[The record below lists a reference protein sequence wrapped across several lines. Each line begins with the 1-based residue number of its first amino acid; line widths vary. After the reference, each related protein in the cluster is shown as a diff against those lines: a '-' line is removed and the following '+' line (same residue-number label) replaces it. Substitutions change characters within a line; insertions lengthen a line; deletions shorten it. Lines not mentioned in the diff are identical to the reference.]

1 MNATLSKLEV
11 VSLTRREYWEYDD
24 EIIADTYVRTE
35 YCTAVEIL
43 YMLPSTDISVL
54 GAFEDEVLHLHLN
67 KPELLPEP
75 LLFAVYE
82 YVNNLIKRNLIHEV
96 VVHGDI
102 SLNDLPIKSERIRLD
117 VNWDREFSYP
127 YVGITGSSGNYLF
140 RFLYDVEKKHALVEN
155 VSVGYDLFKEH
166 GNVFELDLYSL
177 YEIDGENE
185 FPIQINQ

>member
-1 MNATLSKLEV
+1 MNATLSKLEE

-35 YCTAVEIL
+35 YCTAVEIHD
-43 YMLPSTDISVL
+43 MLPSTDISVL
-54 GAFEDEVLHLHLN
+54 GAFEDEVLHLHPN
-67 KPELLPEP
+67 KHELLPEP